1 MKFII
6 DREILIRPLQL
17 VSAPLSSR
25 PTLPILGNILLQV
38 SDNKLSLTG
47 TDLEI
52 EMIARILLTE
62 PCENGATTVPARKFL
77 DICRSLPNDAKIT
90 ISLDDN
96 RLNIS
101 SGRSKFSLSTLPASD
116 FPNLENWQYEADFHI
131 PQKTLK
137 QLIDSVQFSMA
148 NQDVRYYLNGML
160 FETENNMLKTVATDG
175 HRLAVCALPIGQNIP
190 VSCSVIMPRKGVLEL
205 AKLVPDSDELVN
217 VQIGNN
223 NLRITIDDFT
233 FTSKLIDGRFPDY
246 KKVIPRNPDKTLE
259 ASCEELK
266 KALSRAA
273 ILSNEKFKGIRLYI
287 ENNQIKIT
295 ANNPEQEEAEEIV
308 DVTYSSTPLEIGFNV
323 TYLLDILNTLKCETV
338 QLLLTDSTSSVQIED
353 VNDQSATYV
362 VMPMR
367 L

>member
-6 DREILIRPLQL
+6 DREKLIKPLQL

-25 PTLPILGNILLQV
+25 PTLPILGNLLLQV
-38 SDNKLSLTG
+38 NDNTLSMTG

-52 EMIARILLTE
+52 EMIARLPLIELNE
-62 PCENGATTVPARKFL
+62 PGTTTVPARKFL
-77 DICRSLPNDAKIT
+77 DICRSLPNDAKLSIT
-90 ISLDDN
+90 LEES
-96 RLNIS
+96 RLTIQ

-116 FPNLENWQYEADFHI
+116 FPNLENWQYDTDFSI
-131 PQKTLK
+131 PQRTLK

-160 FETENNMLKTVATDG
+160 FETEDNLLKTVATDG
-175 HRLAVCALPIGQNIP
+175 HRLAVCALPVGQNIP
-190 VSCSVIMPRKGVLEL
+190 TTNSVIMPRKGVLEL
-205 AKLVPDSDELVN
+205 AKLVGDSDELIN
-217 VQIGNN
+217 IQIGNN
-223 NLRITIDDFT
+223 NLRVNLADLT

-246 KKVIPRNPDKTLE
+246 KKVLPRNPDKTLD
-259 ASCEELK
+259 ASCEDLK
-266 KALSRAA
+266 NALSRAA

-308 DVTYSSTPLEIGFNV
+308 DVKYSAEPLEIGFNV
-323 TYLLDILNTLKCETV
+323 TYLLDVLNTLKCDTV
-338 QLLLTDSTSSVQIED
+338 QMLLSDSTSSVQIED
-353 VNDQSATYV
+353 INKQAATYV

>member
-6 DREILIRPLQL
+6 DREKLIKPLQL
-17 VSAPLSSR
+17 VTAPLSSR
-25 PTLPILGNILLQV
+25 PTLPILGNLLLQV
-38 SDNKLSLTG
+38 NDNTLSMTG

-52 EMIARILLTE
+52 EMIARIKLAEANE
-62 PCENGATTVPARKFL
+62 PGTTTVPARKFL
-77 DICRSLPNDAKIT
+77 DICRSLPNDAQLSIT
-90 ISLDDN
+90 LDDS
-96 RLNIS
+96 RLTIQ
-101 SGRSKFSLSTLPASD
+101 SGRSKFSLSILPASD
-116 FPNLENWQYEADFHI
+116 FPNLENWQYDVDFSI

-160 FETENNMLKTVATDG
+160 FETENNLLKTVATDG

-190 VSCSVIMPRKGVLEL
+190 TTSSVIMPRKGVLEL
-205 AKLVPDSDELVN
+205 AKLVGDSDEPIN
-217 VQIGNN
+217 IQIGNN
-223 NLRITIDDFT
+223 NLRVNLADLT

-246 KKVIPRNPDKTLE
+246 KKVLPRNPDKTLD

-266 KALSRAA
+266 NALSRAA

-287 ENNQIKIT
+287 DNNQIKIT

-308 DVTYSSTPLEIGFNV
+308 DVKYSAQPLEIGFNV
-323 TYLLDILNTLKCETV
+323 TYLLDVLNTLKCDTI
-338 QLLLTDSTSSVQIED
+338 QILLSDSTSSVQIED
-353 VNDQSATYV
+353 INKQAATYV

>member
-6 DREILIRPLQL
+6 DREKLIKPLQL

-25 PTLPILGNILLQV
+25 PTLPILGNLLLHV
-38 SDNKLSLTG
+38 GENVLSMTG

-52 EMIARILLTE
+52 EMIARIALIESNE
-62 PCENGATTVPARKFL
+62 PGSTTVPARKFL
-77 DICRSLPNDAKIT
+77 DICRSLPNDAQLSIT
-90 ISLDDN
+90 LDDN
-96 RLNIS
+96 RLTIQ
-101 SGRSKFSLSTLPASD
+101 SGRSKFALSTLPASD
-116 FPNLENWQYEADFHI
+116 FPNLENWQSDADFFI

-160 FETENNMLKTVATDG
+160 FETENNLLKTVATDG
-175 HRLAVCALPIGQNIP
+175 HRLAVCALPVGQTIP
-190 VSCSVIMPRKGVLEL
+190 KACSVIMPRKGVLEL
-205 AKLVPDSDELVN
+205 SKLVNDSDELIN
-217 VQIGNN
+217 IQIGSN
-223 NLRITIDDFT
+223 NLRVNLSDFT

-246 KKVIPRNPDKTLE
+246 RKVLPRNPDKTLE
-259 ASCEELK
+259 ARCDELK
-266 KALSRAA
+266 NALSRAA

-287 ENNQIKIT
+287 HDNQIKIT

-308 DVTYSSTPLEIGFNV
+308 DVKYSAEPLEIGFNV
-323 TYLLDILNTLKCETV
+323 TYLLDVLNTIKCDAV
-338 QLLLTDSTSSVQIED
+338 QLLLTDATSSVQVED